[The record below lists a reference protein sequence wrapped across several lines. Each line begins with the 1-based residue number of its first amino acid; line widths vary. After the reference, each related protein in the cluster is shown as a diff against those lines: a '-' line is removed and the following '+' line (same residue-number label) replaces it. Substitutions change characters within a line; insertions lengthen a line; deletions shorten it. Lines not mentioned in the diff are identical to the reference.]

1 MKKVHLLCNAHLD
14 PAWLWRWNEGL
25 AEAIST
31 FRVAADFCE
40 QYDGFVFNHNESLLY
55 EWVEEYEPAL
65 FERIKKLV
73 KDGKWKIMG
82 GWYLQ
87 PDCNM
92 PSPESFLSQI
102 DIGREY
108 FKEKFGVTPTTAINF
123 DPFGHTRGLVQ
134 IMAKKGFKNYVFMR
148 PGEYTRDVL
157 RGNFLW
163 EGYDGS
169 TIIAHGMYGGYNTQ
183 KGLTVERIKNHI
195 NSIEDDTILCLW
207 GVGNHGG
214 GPSRVDIEAIAELA
228 KATEHTIIHSNCDDY
243 FAEVDAKNL
252 ETVSRSLTPSMV
264 GCYTSMVRIKQ
275 GNRRLEN
282 KIALTEKIMS
292 YAEMQSDIVFDYEE
306 LKKAKKA
313 LAFCQ
318 FHDILPGSAIKSVE
332 NDSLQT
338 LAYGEEIADRLYT
351 RAFIKLCEGQKKAEE
366 GTIPIL
372 IFNPHPFEIE
382 DEFEVG
388 FMLQNQNWN
397 EDEVTLATVYDER
410 GNRLLSQNEK
420 PDCTFNLDWIEKV
433 SFRGKLAPASIT
445 RFNAELTVRKK
456 QDLSDKAEYSDQI
469 TVKNEKMSFVLDR
482 KTGLIKEYKI
492 GGKSLIKNSGVLEV
506 YKDNEDPWGMNVTA
520 FDTPLGE
527 FELMTD
533 LEANE
538 FVGYPDEKIPNVRVI
553 EDGEVRIKIQSFFK
567 FKSNKAIVEYTV
579 PKNGIYVDLNF
590 KILSNE
596 PNVMIKYRLDTDFSG
611 TPYGQQAFGVDEM
624 FFDGTENVFQKWCGI
639 KGEAS
644 DLCVLNVGSY
654 AGSFA
659 ENKIYLSLLR
669 TPIYSAHPIRDRQI
683 APHNRFS
690 DHIDM
695 GEREFSF
702 RLTNFEN
709 ADKKAQVFNE
719 KPQAMS
725 FFPSGMGDKK
735 QPAAIIN
742 NENVLLSSIRKQGEK
757 YQITLYNYS
766 DCEQSAT
773 LCLTTLDKKIT
784 ENFKGYE
791 FKIIEI

>member
-1 MKKVHLLCNAHLD
+1 MKKFHLLCNAHLD

-40 QYDGFVFNHNESLLY
+40 EYDGFVFNHNESLLY

-65 FERIKKLV
+65 FNRIKKLV
-73 KDGKWKIMG
+73 EQGKWKIMG

-102 DIGREY
+102 DIGRDY

-123 DPFGHTRGLVQ
+123 DPFGQTRGLVQ

-148 PGEYTRDVL
+148 PGEYTTDHFRS
-157 RGNFLW
+157 NFLW

-169 TIIAHGMYGGYNTQ
+169 TVIAHGIYGGYNTP
-183 KGLTVERIKNHI
+183 KGKTADRIKNYI
-195 NSIEDDTILCLW
+195 NSIEEDTILCLW

-228 KATEHTIIHSNCDDY
+228 ETSEHTIIHSNCDDY
-243 FAEVDAKNL
+243 FAEADTKNL
-252 ETVSRSLTPSMV
+252 KKVSRSLTPSMV

-282 KIALTEKIMS
+282 KIAITEKIMS
-292 YAEMQSDIVFDYEE
+292 YAAMQSDLVFNYEE

-397 EDEVTLATVYDER
+397 DDEVTLATVYDEQ
-410 GNRLLSQNEK
+410 GNKLLTQNEK

-445 RFNAELTVRKK
+445 RFNAKLKVYKK
-456 QDLSDKAEYSDQI
+456 QDLPKNPEYSDLI
-469 TVKNEKMSFVLDR
+469 TVENEKMSFSLDR
-482 KTGLIKEYKI
+482 KTGLIKEYTI
-492 GGKSLIKNSGVLEV
+492 GGKSVVKNSGVLEV
-506 YKDNEDPWGMNVTA
+506 YKDNEDPWGMNVKS
-520 FDTPLGE
+520 FGDLLGE
-527 FELMTD
+527 FTLMTD
-533 LEANE
+533 EKANE
-538 FVGYPDEKIPNVRVI
+538 FIGYPDEKMQNVRVI
-553 EDGEVRIKIQSFFK
+553 EDGEVRIKIQSFWE
-567 FKSNKAIVEYTV
+567 FKSNKAVVEYTV
-579 PKNGIYVDLNF
+579 PKNGIYIDVNV

-596 PNVMIKYRLDTDFSG
+596 PNVMIKFRLDTDFSG
-611 TPYGQQAFGVDEM
+611 IPYGQQAFGKDQM
-624 FFDGTENVFQKWCGI
+624 FNDGTENVFQKWCGI
-639 KGEAS
+639 KGENS
-644 DLCVLNVGSY
+644 DLCVLNSGSY
-654 AGSFA
+654 AGCFA
-659 ENKIYLSLLR
+659 DNKIYLSLLR
-669 TPIYSAHPIRDRQI
+669 TPIYSAHPIKDRQI
-683 APHNRFS
+683 APHNRFL
-690 DHIDM
+690 DHIDL
-695 GEREFSF
+695 GERNFSF
-702 RLTNFEN
+702 RLTSFEN

-725 FFPSGMGDKK
+725 FFPSGDGHKK
-735 QPAAIIN
+735 QVAATLD
-742 NENVLLSSIRKQGEK
+742 NENVLLSSVRKQGEK
-757 YQITLYNYS
+757 YQITLYNS
-766 DCEQSAT
+766 SEHEQSAT
-773 LCLTTLDKKIT
+773 LCLNPLGKKIAET
-784 ENFKGYE
+784 FKGYE
-791 FKIIEI
+791 FKIIVI

>member
-40 QYDGFVFNHNESLLY
+40 QYEGFVFNHNESLLY

-65 FERIKKLV
+65 FERIKRLV
-73 KDGKWKIMG
+73 KEGKWKIMG

-102 DIGREY
+102 DIGRQY

-134 IMAKKGFKNYVFMR
+134 IMAKKGFKSYLFMR
-148 PGEYTRDVL
+148 PGIEDFK
-157 RGNFLW
+157 GSFLW

-169 TIIAHGMYGGYNTQ
+169 TVIAHGTYGAYSTP
-183 KGLTVERIKNHI
+183 KGLAVERIKNLI
-195 NSIEDDTILCLW
+195 SSIEDDTILCLW

-228 KATEHTIIHSNCDDY
+228 KNSEHTIIHSSCDDY
-243 FAEVDAKNL
+243 FAETDTKNL
-252 ETVSRSLTPSMV
+252 KKVSRSLTPSMV
-264 GCYTSMVRIKQ
+264 GCYTSMALVKQ
-275 GNRRLEN
+275 ANRRLEN
-282 KIALTEKIMS
+282 KIAVTEKIMS
-292 YAEMQSDIVFDYEE
+292 YTQMQSDLVFDCEE

-332 NDSLQT
+332 RDSLQA

-351 RAFIKLCEGQKKAEE
+351 RAFIKLCEGQEKAEA
-366 GTIPIL
+366 GTIPVL
-372 IFNPHPFEIE
+372 IFNPHPFEVE

-397 EDEVTLATVYDER
+397 EDEVTLATVYDEQK
-410 GNRLLSQNEK
+410 NKLLSQNEK

-433 SFRGKLAPASIT
+433 SFRGKLAPSSIT
-445 RFNAELTVRKK
+445 RFNVKLTVYKK
-456 QDLSDKAEYSDQI
+456 QDLPQKPEYSDLI
-469 TVKNEKMSFVLDR
+469 TVENDKMSFTLDR

-492 GGKSLIKNSGVLEV
+492 GGKTVVKNSGVLEV
-506 YKDNEDPWGMNVTA
+506 YRDNEDPWGMNVNS
-520 FDTPLGE
+520 FPDLSGE
-527 FELMTD
+527 FKLMTD
-533 LEANE
+533 FEANE
-538 FVGYPDEKIPNVRVI
+538 FTGYPDEKAQNVRVT
-553 EDGEVRIKIQSFFK
+553 EDGEVRIKIQSFWS
-567 FKSNKAIVEYTV
+567 FKSNKAIIEYTV
-579 PKNGIYVDLNF
+579 PKNGAYVDVDF

-624 FFDGTENVFQKWCGI
+624 FSDGTENVFQKWCGI
-639 KGEAS
+639 KGEEA
-644 DLCVLNVGSY
+644 DLGVLNVGSY

-659 ENKIYLSLLR
+659 DNKIYLSLLR
-669 TPIYSAHPIRDRQI
+669 TPVYSAHPIRDRQI
-683 APHNRFS
+683 APHDRFS

-702 RLTNFEN
+702 RLTSLEN
-709 ADKKAQVFNE
+709 ADIKAQAFNE

-725 FFPSGMGDKK
+725 FFPSGSGDKK
-735 QPAAIIN
+735 QSAVTVD
-742 NENVLLSSIRKQGEK
+742 NEKVLLSSIRKQGEK
-757 YQITLYNYS
+757 YQITLYNTS
-766 DCEQSAT
+766 DTKQSAT
-773 LCLTTLDKKIT
+773 LCLNPLGKKIT
-784 ENFKGYE
+784 EAFNGYE
-791 FKIIEI
+791 FKIIEA